1 VRLVAAGSKD
11 WRYIMLEDPL
21 PAGAEAVRDPDLYE
35 LEKRPDWWY
44 GSQREYRDNRIV
56 QFQTDFDRGRYE
68 YTYILK
74 IVTPGRFRAMPA
86 QMTAMYVPDAFATT
100 GAQTVDVVSPDPAA
114 TTPSP
119 QAQAVAGASPQARA
133 AGAAGVAAAPRADA
147 PSSASTTKVA
157 GGVQ

>member
-1 VRLVAAGSKD
+1 
-11 WRYIMLEDPL
+11 MLEDPL
-21 PAGAEAVRDPDLYE
+21 PAGAEAVRDPDLYQ
-35 LEKRPDWWY
+35 LERRPDWWY

-100 GAQTVDVVSPDPAA
+100 GAQTVEVLSPDPAA
-114 TTPSP
+114 ATPPS
-119 QAQAVAGASPQARA
+119 QA
-133 AGAAGVAAAPRADA
+133 AGAGAGAAAAAAPPAGTPGATGAA
-147 PSSASTTKVA
+147 PSTTKIA
-157 GGVQ
+157 GGAQ